1 MQQQVCI
8 KACELILLIQS
19 SFSHYSWKFYNSYNS
34 PIINLSFQLS
44 KMFKLVSFLVLQHS
58 SIWIYYVDYIK
69 CLFKYEKINKKKKE
83 IIEAINQNGIISL

>member
-19 SFSHYSWKFYNSYNS
+19 SFSHYSWKFYSSYNS

-58 SIWIYYVDYIK
+58 SVYTTFGYTMWIISSVNFNLRI
-69 CLFKYEKINKKKKE
+69 KKK
-83 IIEAINQNGIISL
+83 I